1 MLYTLYTCKIYAK
14 IHLQSLFFPACEA
27 FSNHSNCFLG
37 CLIREIHL
45 IAGENT
51 TSNSG
56 FVFGMHWISVLLK
69 LLGVARLDVTER
81 RGENWE
87 KGFCAC
93 KILSSEEQLFQRGVN
108 ESNVEARSRVGDGE
122 QCSWQ
127 VSTEYALLTPA
138 MQGLSARAS
147 HRFPYTKHLP
157 KWLNKLILNFN
168 MGCSL
173 YLLLS
178 NTRYQITLT

>member
-14 IHLQSLFFPACEA
+14 IHLQSLLFPACEA

-56 FVFGMHWISVLLK
+56 FVFGTHWISVLLK

-81 RGENWE
+81 IGEKLR
-87 KGFCAC
+87 KGLLCLQN
-93 KILSSEEQLFQRGVN
+93 IEQ
-108 ESNVEARSRVGDGE
+108 
-122 QCSWQ
+122 
-127 VSTEYALLTPA
+127 
-138 MQGLSARAS
+138 
-147 HRFPYTKHLP
+147 
-157 KWLNKLILNFN
+157 
-168 MGCSL
+168 
-173 YLLLS
+173 
-178 NTRYQITLT
+178 